1 MSDLLKLS
9 GIIVAIFLA
18 CAFVTFWP
26 ILVVIAVTK
35 FVFGFH
41 ITVKLFLIL
50 WAIPGVI
57 ISIIALLVIFEWS
70 KS

>member
-1 MSDLLKLS
+1 MSNLLKLS
-9 GIIVAIFLA
+9 GITLAILLA
-18 CAFVTFWP
+18 CAFFTVWP
-26 ILVVIAVTK
+26 LLIVIAVTK

-57 ISIIALLVIFEWS
+57 VSIVALFFI
-70 KS
+70 